1 MTRRLSDKPFEVNSA
16 ATFTCGASGL
26 PVPRFRWLL
35 NGVQFTTGVTSTNET
50 RTSTVHVEST
60 LTLASVSER
69 DAGEVTC
76 VAYSERSGGELLM
89 VTSTAN
95 LVVLSEYLKARF
107 LPALKARFFAYLK
120 IDLHLQ
126 LCGL

>member
-1 MTRRLSDKPFEVNSA
+1 MTRTLWDQSFEVNSA

-26 PVPRFRWLL
+26 PVPKFRWLL

-50 RTSTVHVEST
+50 RASTVHVDST

-69 DAGEVTC
+69 DTGEVTC
-76 VAYSERSGGELLM
+76 VAYSEGREGELVM

-95 LVVLSEYLKARF
+95 LVVLSE
-107 LPALKARFFAYLK
+107 
-120 IDLHLQ
+120 
-126 LCGL
+126 CNTT